1 MDKCSFCGKP
11 KNEVK
16 KLVSGGT
23 ALICDGCIVA
33 CVEALGQDPQ
43 AHEKRSDEPPLLKPK
58 EIFAFLDDYVIAQ
71 TDAKKD
77 VAVAVYNHYRRREAI
92 RKGIRLPDDVEIQK
106 SNILLL
112 GPTGTGKTQIA
123 RAIARMLKV
132 PFFNA
137 DCTKFTSAGYVGDN
151 VESMLQGLLA
161 DCGGDTDRAQWGI
174 VFMDEFDKMARKS
187 GRGATGYRD
196 VSGEGVQQS
205 LLKMLEGTKMTVPR
219 GQGSVISEHN
229 DLFDT
234 SNVLF
239 ICAGSFAGIEEVVK
253 IRVNK
258 GNRVGFGAQ
267 ARKEL
272 SENEVYQ
279 SIEEVD
285 ILEFGIIPELLGRIP
300 VHTSTLPLTDG
311 EMVRILTEPKDAIV
325 KQFKALFGLDKV
337 DLVFDEAALIAIGR
351 EAKKRPTGARA
362 LRSIVERVLK
372 PYSYECPSDPTI
384 RQVRITTEVVEGKGE
399 ALITREAVLKAAT
412 A

>member
-1 MDKCSFCGKP
+1 MEKCSFCGKP
-11 KNEVK
+11 RNEVK
-16 KLVSGGT
+16 KLISGGT
-23 ALICDGCIVA
+23 SSICDGCIVE
-33 CVEALGQDPQ
+33 CVEALGQDPAQ
-43 AHEKRSDEPPLLKPK
+43 EKRSDEPPLLKPK
-58 EIFAFLDDYVIAQ
+58 EIFGYLDDYVISQ

-77 VAVAVYNHYRRREAI
+77 VAVAVYNHYKRREAL
-92 RKGIRLPDDVEIQK
+92 RKGTRLPQDVEIQK
-106 SNILLL
+106 SNLLLL

-123 RAIARMLKV
+123 RSIARMLRV
-132 PFFNA
+132 PFYNA

-174 VFMDEFDKMARKS
+174 VFMDEFDKLARKS
-187 GRGATGYRD
+187 GRSATGFRD
-196 VSGEGVQQS
+196 VSGEGVQQA

-219 GQGSVISEHN
+219 GQGAVISQHN

-253 IRVNK
+253 TRVNK

-267 ARKEL
+267 ARKDL
-272 SENEVYQ
+272 SENEIYQ
-279 SIEEVD
+279 SIEEAD

-300 VHTSTLPLTDG
+300 IHTSTLPLTDE
-311 EMVRILTEPKDAIV
+311 EMVRILTEPKDALV
-325 KQFKALFGLDKV
+325 KQFRALFGLDKI
-337 DLVFDEAALIAIGR
+337 DLVFDEDALRSIGQ

-362 LRSIVERVLK
+362 LRSIMERVLK
-372 PYSYECPSDPTI
+372 PYAYECPSDPTV
-384 RQVRITTEVVEGKGE
+384 RQIRITKDAVERKGE
-399 ALITREAVLKAAT
+399 AEITREPQLIVAT

>member
-1 MDKCSFCGKP
+1 MEKCSFCGKP
-11 KNEVK
+11 RNEVK
-16 KLVSGGT
+16 R
-23 ALICDGCIVA
+23 LISVEAASICEGCIVA
-33 CVEALGQDPQ
+33 CVETLGQDPQ
-43 AHEKRSDEPPLLKPK
+43 AHEKRADEPPLLKPK
-58 EIFAFLDDYVIAQ
+58 EIFAYLDDYVIAQ

-77 VAVAVYNHYRRREAI
+77 VAVAVYNHYKRREAL
-92 RKGIRLPDDVEIQK
+92 RKGIRLPQDVEVQK
-106 SNILLL
+106 SNLLLL

-123 RAIARMLKV
+123 RSIARMLKV

-161 DCGGDTDRAQWGI
+161 DCGGDTERAEWGI

-187 GRGATGYRD
+187 GRSATGFRD
-196 VSGEGVQQS
+196 VSGEGVQQA

-219 GQGSVISEHN
+219 GQGSVISLHN

-234 SNVLF
+234 TNVLF

-253 IRVNK
+253 ARVNK
-258 GNRVGFGAQ
+258 SNRMGFGAS
-267 ARKEL
+267 ARQDL

-279 SIEEVD
+279 SIEEAD

-300 VHTSTLPLTDG
+300 VHTSTLPLTDE
-311 EMVRILTEPKDAIV
+311 EMLRILTEPKDALV
-325 KQFKALFGLDKV
+325 KQFRALFGLDKI
-337 DLVFDEAALIAIGR
+337 DLVFDDDALRAIGQ

-362 LRSIVERVLK
+362 LRSIMERVLK
-372 PYSYECPSDPTI
+372 PYAYECPSDPTI
-384 RQVRITTEVVEGKGE
+384 RQVRITKAVVERKGE
-399 ALITREAVLKAAT
+399 AEITREPQLIAAT